1 MGFGGLQMK
10 RNKPPKRRDRRTG
23 LSPYARYAKK
33 PVRYSAEYYDWRHGV
48 AMNAAHREE
57 SEQRRHDAEKR
68 RIAT

>member
-1 MGFGGLQMK
+1 MK

-33 PVRYSAEYYDWRHGV
+33 PARYSTAYYEWRHGV

-57 SEQRRHDAEKR
+57 REAARHLAERRV
-68 RIAT
+68 T